1 MATMSPPSWLG
12 VCWAKQHNPKIETR
26 SSERIFFISHL
37 ANRNVVYSTHP
48 WMGAGPAFW
57 SGFSFLFLAAKRR
70 KNAAQRRKP
79 WVQVG
84 NELAP
89 KGRKTSFVTAAV
101 FGGCVLDMG
110 VRSAAF
116 DLGLRGSVAL
126 PAPRHPACFP
136 PALAAVELCPRAERP
151 TVGWIPSPQAWKA
164 HASTVRPGP
173 VGRRKLGNVPSVPE
187 FVNFGLATT

>member
-1 MATMSPPSWLG
+1 
-12 VCWAKQHNPKIETR
+12 
-26 SSERIFFISHL
+26 
-37 ANRNVVYSTHP
+37 
-48 WMGAGPAFW
+48 
-57 SGFSFLFLAAKRR
+57 
-70 KNAAQRRKP
+70 
-79 WVQVG
+79 
-84 NELAP
+84 
-89 KGRKTSFVTAAV
+89 
-101 FGGCVLDMG
+101 VLDMG

-116 DLGLRGSVAL
+116 DLGPRGSVAL

-187 FVNFGLATT
+187 FVEDGRSSPKLYSSFARSERGAAEKSVVRSRMGLYVNRAHPFAKDAKG